1 MGKGE
6 GQKYVLTGSNN
17 STERK
22 KKIFNIKQQKDIKEM
37 ELKMEQKMIS

>member
-17 STERK
+17 STKRK
-22 KKIFNIKQQKDIKEM
+22 KKIFHIKQKQQKDIKEM
-37 ELKMEQKMIS
+37 EQK